1 MPEPFIL
8 SDYLFWLALIGFASG
23 FLDSIVGGGGLI
35 GTPAMLNLFPGWSIL
50 NVVGTNRTSSICG
63 TSLAAWN
70 YFRTVRPES
79 HLLVPGCLGAFAASF
94 LGVQLAQLIHGE
106 WLKLVVLGMIIALAI
121 YSGFKRDLGQT
132 EQRRFAPRA
141 EGWAALVVSSLCG
154 FYNGLIGPGTGTL
167 LVFGFVSILGLDFL
181 RSSAVSKAVN
191 GAGDLSSCSGRLGSG
206 YVIWAAAIPLVIA
219 NLAGSYVGSR
229 LAILKGSRFIRRF
242 FLIVVFGLIAR
253 LLWQLFSS

>member
-79 HLLVPGCLGAFAASF
+79 HLLVPG
-94 LGVQLAQLIHGE
+94 
-106 WLKLVVLGMIIALAI
+106 
-121 YSGFKRDLGQT
+121 
-132 EQRRFAPRA
+132 
-141 EGWAALVVSSLCG
+141 
-154 FYNGLIGPGTGTL
+154 
-167 LVFGFVSILGLDFL
+167 
-181 RSSAVSKAVN
+181 
-191 GAGDLSSCSGRLGSG
+191 
-206 YVIWAAAIPLVIA
+206 
-219 NLAGSYVGSR
+219 
-229 LAILKGSRFIRRF
+229 
-242 FLIVVFGLIAR
+242 
-253 LLWQLFSS
+253 